1 MAIEYNPVVNTDG
14 LVYWYDTANTRSFS
28 GSGNTLYSLPNG
40 SIMNFVNGYTTS
52 GSGVTLAV
60 VMNGTNAYA
69 VTQTNLYS
77 QFPTSSTSMF
87 IWAYSSAAG
96 NIVSELG
103 QTTPN
108 TSWHDSNI
116 EINSSGAVSMS
127 IWHGSLTNRVTS
139 SALSFNNWYQ
149 LGWTYNGT
157 TLTGYVNGVPFGTT
171 NFTRQRNGSAIYY
184 TIAASDGTNMGTN
197 AYWSGR
203 FSNFSVY
210 NRSLTAAEVLKNYT
224 ATKSRYG
231 L

>member
-1 MAIEYNPVVNTDG
+1 MAIEYNPVLNTDG
-14 LVYWYDTANTRSFS
+14 LVYWYDTANSRSFS

-40 SIMNFVNGYTTS
+40 SIMTFVNGYTTS
-52 GSGVTLAV
+52 GSGATLAV

-69 VTQTNLYS
+69 ISQTNLYN

-103 QTTPN
+103 QDGP
-108 TSWHDSNI
+108 SVGWHDSNI
-116 EINSSGAVSMS
+116 EINSSGVVSMS
-127 IWHGSLTNRVTS
+127 VWHGSLTNRVTS
-139 SALSFNNWYQ
+139 SALSFNTWYQ

-171 NFTRQRNGSAIYY
+171 NFTRQRNGANLYY
-184 TIAASDGTNMGTN
+184 TIAAADSTNMGTN
-197 AYWSGR
+197 SNWSGR
-203 FSNFSVY
+203 FSNFVVY
-210 NRSLTAAEVLKNYT
+210 NRALTAIEVLKNYNNN
-224 ATKSRYG
+224 KKRYG